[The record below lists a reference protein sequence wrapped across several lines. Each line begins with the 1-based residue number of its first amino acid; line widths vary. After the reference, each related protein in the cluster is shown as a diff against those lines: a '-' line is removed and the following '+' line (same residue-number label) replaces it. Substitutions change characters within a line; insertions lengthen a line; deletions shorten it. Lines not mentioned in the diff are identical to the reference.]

1 MCEAPQTGSDLR
13 RVFDWIECKWLHKK
27 EYDVNEIE
35 KDLQILK
42 DLIVKNSDDSKL
54 VIYIKNKAIMKEASY
69 KLDILTPIILSF
81 VAFVLTVLE
90 FYENIVNDISECL
103 NNYGIIGEHFVHIA
117 GLMVPFLL
125 LAGCIYIIIGTGL
138 KHRHDSRAKKFYA
151 ICLNT
156 LWPQL
161 PPKNEVNN
169 SQNLK
174 CSVKT
179 NTKHKK
185 NKK

>member
-1 MCEAPQTGSDLR
+1 MCEAPQNSSDLR

-54 VIYIKNKAIMKEASY
+54 VIYIKNKAIIKETSS
-69 KLDILTPIILSF
+69 KLDIFTPIILSF

-90 FYENIVNDISECL
+90 FYDNIVNGISECL
-103 NNYGIIGEHFVHIA
+103 NNYGIIGEHLVHIA
-117 GLMVPFLL
+117 GLIVPFLL
-125 LAGCIYIIIGTGL
+125 LAGCFYIIIGTWL
-138 KHRHDSRAKKFYA
+138 KYKHDSRAKKFYA

-156 LWPQL
+156 LWPKL
-161 PPKNEVNN
+161 PDKNEVDN
-169 SQNLK
+169 
-174 CSVKT
+174 
-179 NTKHKK
+179 
-185 NKK
+185 

>member
-27 EYDVNEIE
+27 EADADEIE
-35 KDLQILK
+35 KDLRILK

-69 KLDILTPIILSF
+69 KMDILTPIILSF

-90 FYENIVNDISECL
+90 FYDNIVNDISECL
-103 NNYGIIGEHFVHIA
+103 NNYGIIGEHFVRIA
-117 GLMVPFLL
+117 GLIIPFLL
-125 LAGCIYIIIGTGL
+125 LAGCACIIIGTWL
-138 KHRHDSRAKKFYA
+138 KTRHANRAKKFYA

-161 PPKNEVNN
+161 PDKNEVDN
-169 SQNLK
+169 
-174 CSVKT
+174 
-179 NTKHKK
+179 
-185 NKK
+185 